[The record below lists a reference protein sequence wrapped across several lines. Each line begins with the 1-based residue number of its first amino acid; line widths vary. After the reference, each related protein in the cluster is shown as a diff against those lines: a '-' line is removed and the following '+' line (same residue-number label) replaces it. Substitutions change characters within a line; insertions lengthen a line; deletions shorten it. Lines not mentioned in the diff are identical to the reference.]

1 MHRVVCAAVLF
12 LWSTASA
19 AGPAPAAPVGAPAAP
34 QAAQALR
41 PEERA
46 EVRELLELTHA
57 TDVGRMM
64 GKFVVDQMSSSLKSA
79 RPDLP
84 PRAFDL
90 LAEEVNATITAE
102 LKAEGGLED
111 LLVALYRK
119 HFTREEIQALIAFYK
134 TPVGK
139 KLSDKLP
146 VLGQEGMEAGARW
159 GERIGPKIGERVQ
172 RRLEQ
177 EGMQL

>member
-12 LWSTASA
+12 VCSTAGA
-19 AGPAPAAPVGAPAAP
+19 AGPAAAPVEAPAAP
-34 QAAQALR
+34 PAAQALSS
-41 PEERA
+41 EERA

-57 TDVGRMM
+57 LDVGNML
-64 GKFVVDQMSSSLKSA
+64 GKFVVDQMSGALKVA

-90 LAEEVNATITAE
+90 LAEEVNATLATE
-102 LKAEGGLED
+102 LRAEGGLED
-111 LLVALYRK
+111 LLIALYRK
-119 HFTREEIQALIAFYK
+119 HFTRAEIQAITAFYK

-172 RRLEQ
+172 QRLAQ
-177 EGMQL
+177 EGIQL